1 MQSAFI
7 VLQSLLVVL
16 KQIES
21 SLKAKRFGA
30 MWLLCEFYLAENV
43 ISQISM
49 CAHSISWILTTSR
62 NMLLSKKHGPA
73 TYKNTSHKKFLTW
86 NMKFFSSICTPNLI
100 STFIVNLAVNN
111 YVLRK
116 LYETHSIYLK
126 EPITRFYN
134 SQGFVSS
141 TPICLCII

>member
-1 MQSAFI
+1 MQRAFI

-30 MWLLCEFYLAENV
+30 MWLCEFYLAENV

-49 CAHSISWILTTSR
+49 CAHSISWILIRHETC
-62 NMLLSKKHGPA
+62 LSKKHGPA
-73 TYKNTSHKKFLTW
+73 TYKNISHKKFLTW

>member
-1 MQSAFI
+1 MQRAFI

-30 MWLLCEFYLAENV
+30 MWLCEFYLAENV

-62 NMLLSKKHGPA
+62 NMLRVKSTGQPPTK
-73 TYKNTSHKKFLTW
+73 TYCIRNFLTW

>member
-30 MWLLCEFYLAENV
+30 MWLLYEFLFGGECYIANIHV
-43 ISQISM
+43 CSCNKFNTNYVMKHAS
-49 CAHSISWILTTSR
+49 
-62 NMLLSKKHGPA
+62 SKKHGPA
-73 TYKNTSHKKFLTW
+73 TYKNSSYKKFLSW
-86 NMKFFSSICTPNLI
+86 NMKCFSTICTPNLI